1 MRAESGELSA
11 EGMSK
16 SRYVDWVPLE
26 ELTTRLAYADER
38 RLMAQVPELLADAG

>member
-1 MRAESGELSA
+1 
-11 EGMSK
+11 
-16 SRYVDWVPLE
+16 VPLE